1 MGEVRHTSSL
11 GIQLVD
17 FHMAQACLM
26 DMPLFF
32 DESRHLPQATYRS
45 ATTRAGAKIKSC
57 PTAADFGQETLDGSV
72 FFFILLHA
80 ICNTET
86 FFIMRIRMRLVGK

>member
-45 ATTRAGAKIKSC
+45 ATTRAGAKIKIC
-57 PTAADFGQETLDGSV
+57 PTAADFGQEGNPRW
-72 FFFILLHA
+72 FGILLYLA
-80 ICNTET
+80 S
-86 FFIMRIRMRLVGK
+86 RYLQY